1 MHYCTVMS
9 VNNNVMAAAATS
21 DIPSSLHNTNNNPI
35 RHEQVIDLIK
45 YIGDKGIQDGVLQ
58 VPKVMILG
66 PQEEDEQ

>member
-35 RHEQVIDLIK
+35 RREQVIDLIK
-45 YIGDKGIQDGVLQ
+45 YMRKGIQD
-58 VPKVMILG
+58 
-66 PQEEDEQ
+66 